1 MNTISEGKEYLQPE
15 EVKARILSGGVIA
28 IVRGDFRGQLL
39 PMAEVLVEAGVP
51 AIEVTMNSP
60 DALAAIKE
68 LVQAVGVRL
77 LVGAGTVID
86 PADVNR
92 IAAVGGR
99 FIVAPNVDAAVI
111 QAAKEAGL
119 LAIPGGYT
127 ATEIVTAWQWGAD
140 LVKLFPASAGGPGY
154 LRAMRGPLSHI
165 PLVPTGGVSSEN
177 AAAFMAAGAA
187 ALGIGGSLVNPDVLE
202 TGGLE
207 RLRERARLLMAAVA
221 QGREGG

>member
-1 MNTISEGKEYLQPE
+1 MKTIDEEKELLQLE

-28 IVRGDFRGQLL
+28 IVRGDFRGRLL
-39 PMAEVLVEAGVP
+39 PMAGVLVEEGVP

-60 DALAAIKE
+60 DALTAIKE
-68 LVQAVGVRL
+68 LAQEVGDRL

-99 FIVAPNVDAAVI
+99 FIVAPNVEVAVI
-111 QAAKEAGL
+111 QATKKAGL
-119 LAIPGGYT
+119 LVIPGAYT
-127 ATEIVTAWQWGAD
+127 ATEIVKAWQWGAD

-154 LRAMRGPLSHI
+154 LRALRGPLSHI
-165 PLVPTGGVSSEN
+165 PLVPTGGISADN

-207 RLRERARLLMAAVA
+207 RLRERTRLLMAAVTE
-221 QGREGG
+221 GRSGG

>member
-28 IVRGDFRGQLL
+28 IVRGDFRGRLL

-60 DALAAIKE
+60 DALSAIKE
-68 LVQAVGVRL
+68 LVQAVGDRL

-92 IAAVGGR
+92 IAAVAGR

>member
-28 IVRGDFRGQLL
+28 IVRGDFRGRLL

-60 DALAAIKE
+60 DALSAIKE
-68 LVQAVGVRL
+68 LAQAVGDRL

-92 IAAVGGR
+92 IAAVAGR

-119 LAIPGGYT
+119 LVIPGGYT

>member
-1 MNTISEGKEYLQPE
+1 MNTISEGIEYLQPE

-28 IVRGDFRGQLL
+28 IVRGDFRGRLL

-60 DALAAIKE
+60 DALSAIKE
-68 LVQAVGVRL
+68 LVQAVGDRL

-86 PADVNR
+86 PANVNR
-92 IAAVGGR
+92 IVAVGGR

-127 ATEIVTAWQWGAD
+127 ATEIVTAWKWGAD

>member
-1 MNTISEGKEYLQPE
+1 MKIVSEGRELLQLE
-15 EVKARILSGGVIA
+15 EIKAQIISGGIIA
-28 IVRGDFRGQLL
+28 IVRGDFRGRLL
-39 PMAEVLVEAGVP
+39 PMAEVLAEEGVS

-68 LVQAVGVRL
+68 LAQGVGDRL

-86 PADVNR
+86 PDDVNQ
-92 IAAVGGR
+92 IAVVGGC
-99 FIVAPNVDAAVI
+99 FIVAPNVDEAVI
-111 QAAKEAGL
+111 KAANEAGL
-119 LAIPGGYT
+119 LAIPGAYT
-127 ATEIVTAWQWGAD
+127 ATEILKAWHWGAD

-154 LRAMRGPLSHI
+154 LKALRGPLSHI
-165 PLVPTGGVSSEN
+165 PLVPTGGISAGN

-207 RLRERARLLMAAVA
+207 RLRERARLLMTAVTE
-221 QGREGG
+221 GRKGG

>member
-1 MNTISEGKEYLQPE
+1 MNTISEGEEYIQLK

-28 IVRGDFRGQLL
+28 IVRGDFRGRLL

-60 DALAAIKE
+60 DALSAIKE
-68 LVQAVGVRL
+68 LAQAVGDRL

-92 IAAVGGR
+92 IAAVAGR